1 MEKRF
6 LRADENCPIPLE
18 EDFWQKFVLKNDK
31 ENLMEK
37 EAQRAEV
44 NEVTREVDRI
54 MNANKEILRS
64 EALKI
69 VCFIFC
75 GLKGKKFSKTYCFC
89 NFFSLIF
96 PSIFLIFFYY
106 YFQPFCFFQDFLN
119 F

>member
-69 VCFIFC
+69 VAPTAVNVVGNQFENLISLSFDQER
-75 GLKGKKFSKTYCFC
+75 LINNEEKKRQEKRNKAVKSV
-89 NFFSLIF
+89 LRR
-96 PSIFLIFFYY
+96 
-106 YFQPFCFFQDFLN
+106 
-119 F
+119 